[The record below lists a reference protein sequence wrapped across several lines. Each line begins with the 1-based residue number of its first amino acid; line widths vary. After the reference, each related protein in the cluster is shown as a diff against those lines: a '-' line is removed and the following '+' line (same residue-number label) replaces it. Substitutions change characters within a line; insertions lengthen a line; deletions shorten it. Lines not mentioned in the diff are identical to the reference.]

1 MKDRDSKAGST
12 APQIAGELSVEEI
25 YRSYNRY
32 AFSIAYRMLGTVADA
47 EDAVQDCFAGLQQ
60 KELSGVLN
68 MKAYLAKGIT
78 NRCLNILSSARS
90 RRETYIGEWLPE
102 PVSEAYDGPEA
113 SAERKDTLSYAFLV
127 LLERLSPTERAV
139 FVLREVFQYEY
150 DAIAEM
156 VGKSGSNCRQIF
168 SRAKRTLQSKQLLPA
183 AAGEANPASREKLLR
198 RFTAAFA
205 AYDVGG
211 MLALLAEQPVLI
223 GDGGGQEVHTILR
236 PMVGRKGVLALL
248 TSRRVLQRMRQW
260 EVAVGSINGEP
271 NLVFKQQGE
280 VRAVLCLTLDKSGE
294 QIQELYLVVAPG
306 KLNHVSA

>member
-1 MKDRDSKAGST
+1 M
-12 APQIAGELSVEEI
+12 APQIDGEVSVEEI

-60 KELSGVLN
+60 RELSGILN
-68 MKAYLAKGIT
+68 MKAYVAKGIT

-102 PVSEAYDGPEA
+102 PVSEAFDGPEA

-139 FVLREVFQYEY
+139 FVLREAFQYEY

-156 VGKSGSNCRQIF
+156 VGKSESNCRQIF
-168 SRAKRTLQSKQLLPA
+168 SRAKRTLQSKQLPAA
-183 AAGEANPASREKLLR
+183 AAGEGNPASREKLLR

-211 MLALLAEQPVLI
+211 MLALLAEQPVLV

-260 EVAVGSINGEP
+260 EATVGSINGEL

-280 VRAVLCLTLDKSGE
+280 VQAVLCMTLDQSGE
-294 QIQELYLVVAPG
+294 QIQELYLVMAPG
-306 KLNHVSA
+306 KLKHVST